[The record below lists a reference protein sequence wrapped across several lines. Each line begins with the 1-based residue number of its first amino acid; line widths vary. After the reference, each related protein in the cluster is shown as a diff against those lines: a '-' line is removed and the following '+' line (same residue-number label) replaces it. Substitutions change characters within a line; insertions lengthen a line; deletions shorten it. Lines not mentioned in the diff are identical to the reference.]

1 LCYFLFV
8 GNPDLIGI
16 TGIDGTGRL
25 AVDLSGSAEWLMIPY
40 SKAAPDDDTLYDVGG
55 RLSYSV
61 GGINFSVPLLPDTI
75 TVKPNP
81 SLVVHYF
88 HEKYVRGDDPLTP
101 ETEPIIPFTLAV
113 MVMNTG
119 YGVARVLK
127 ISSAQ
132 PEIIENEKGLL
143 VSFKIIGAYFGNE
156 PMTPS
161 LSVEFGDIGSFETK
175 TARWLLTS
183 TLMGTFYNF
192 SATFE
197 NINPLGDPQLSLFDE
212 LRYHE
217 LFHLVRIFTD
227 DNNDDLDDFLVN
239 DYVDS
244 KGIPERLY
252 NSANGSDVSDV
263 IKSDVIHI
271 SHNPYRKSY
280 AKTYTLVHLK
290 VLTNTSRWFYTRI
303 ENNITSPYKKDNQHL
318 LSAVTD
324 NNREIMVDKN
334 VWLTTHILDSFLI
347 HFFDYIQDNSSET
360 KEIEMSYFL
369 IFGHRNMYPPMFNMT
384 SYSATI
390 SMEMPIATAVLRIH
404 AYDIDKDTFSFEIEN
419 SDNVAFSIGTQDGV
433 ILNKQSPLPLGETKF
448 KVRVFDDGIPTL
460 ASTINV
466 TIYVTSDEFAT
477 SSETSM
483 SSANIS
489 TPSVISS
496 ESSRD
501 VSTSSR
507 SSQTVSDTSTPRKHF
522 TSSEISTPSV
532 ISSESSRDVSTSS
545 QTTSDIVTTSTEQIS
560 TEDNAVLAKTTI
572 SVRSGVSISKTR
584 IEIILTVYIL
594 TLIYVYSF

>member
-1 LCYFLFV
+1 MCYFLFV

-61 GGINFSVPLLPDTI
+61 GGVNFSVPLLPDTI

-119 YGVARVLK
+119 YGVARALK

-227 DNNDDLDDFLVN
+227 DNDDLDDFLVN

-252 NSANGSDVSDV
+252 NSANGSDVSNV
-263 IKSDVIHI
+263 IQSDVIHI
-271 SHNPYRKSY
+271 SHNPYGKSY
-280 AKTYTLVHLK
+280 TKTYTLVHLK
-290 VLTNTSRWFYTRI
+290 VLTNTSRWFYARI
-303 ENNITSPYKKDNQHL
+303 ENNITSPYKKDNQQL

-347 HFFDYIQDNSSET
+347 HLFDYIQDNSSET
-360 KEIEMSYFL
+360 KEIEMSYVL
-369 IFGHRNMYPPMFNMT
+369 LFGRRNMYPPMFNMT
-384 SYSATI
+384 SYSTTV
-390 SMEMPIATAVLRIH
+390 SMETPIATPLLRIH

-419 SDNVAFSIGTQDGV
+419 SANVAFSIGTQDGV
-433 ILNKQSPLPLGETKF
+433 ISNKRTPLPLGETRF

-466 TIYVTSDEFAT
+466 TIYVTSDEFTT

-501 VSTSSR
+501 VSTSS
-507 SSQTVSDTSTPRKHF
+507 
-522 TSSEISTPSV
+522 
-532 ISSESSRDVSTSS
+532 
-545 QTTSDIVTTSTEQIS
+545 QTTSDIVTTSKEKIS
-560 TEDNAVLAKTTI
+560 TEDNTVLAKTTI
-572 SVRSGVSISKTR
+572 SIESGVSISKTR

-594 TLIYVYSF
+594 TRLYLYSF

>member
-1 LCYFLFV
+1 M
-8 GNPDLIGI
+8 
-16 TGIDGTGRL
+16 
-25 AVDLSGSAEWLMIPY
+25 DLSGSVEWLMIPY
-40 SKAAPDDDTLYDVGG
+40 SNAAPDDDTLYDVGG

-61 GGINFSVPLLPDTI
+61 GGVNFSVPLLPDTI

-81 SLVVHYF
+81 SLVAHYF

-119 YGVARVLK
+119 YGVARALK

-156 PMTPS
+156 PMIPS

-244 KGIPERLY
+244 KGTPERLY

-271 SHNPYRKSY
+271 SHNPYWKSY
-280 AKTYTLVHLK
+280 TNTYTLVHLK
-290 VLTNTSRWFYTRI
+290 VLTNTSRWFYARI

-324 NNREIMVDKN
+324 NSREIMVDKN

-347 HFFDYIQDNSSET
+347 HLFDYIQDNSSET
-360 KEIEMSYFL
+360 KEIEMSYVL
-369 IFGHRNMYPPMFNMT
+369 LFGRRNMYPPMFNMT
-384 SYSATI
+384 SYSTTV
-390 SMEMPIATAVLRIH
+390 SMETPIATPVLKIH

-419 SDNVAFSIGTQDGV
+419 SANVAFSIGTQDGV
-433 ILNKQSPLPLGETKF
+433 ISNKRSPLRLGETRF

-466 TIYVTSDEFAT
+466 TIYVTSDEFTT
-477 SSETSM
+477 SSETST
-483 SSANIS
+483 SSTNIS
-489 TPSVISS
+489 TSSVISS
-496 ESSRD
+496 ESSGG
-501 VSTSSR
+501 VSTSST
-507 SSQTVSDTSTPRKHF
+507 SSQTASNTSTSHKDL
-522 TSSEISTPSV
+522 TSNEISTSSV
-532 ISSESSRDVSTSS
+532 ISSESSVSSSRDISTSSMSS
-545 QTTSDIVTTSTEQIS
+545 QTTSDIVTTSKEKIS
-560 TEDNAVLAKTTI
+560 TEDNTVLAKTTI
-572 SVRSGVSISKTR
+572 SIESGVSISKTR

-594 TLIYVYSF
+594 TRLYLYSF